1 MSSIK
6 SYQDYLTA
14 LKESP
19 TEMFWVIP
27 DDVIVD
33 PNFKFD
39 IYFSHDNEYDRK
51 INHVFLNGEH
61 YNGIMLMSKHC
72 PIIEKEFES
81 RFLINRKEWP
91 IVASRPKPYDI
102 IFISYNELS
111 ADLNFK
117 KLYERFP
124 RAIRVHGIKGIHQA
138 HVEAAKLSTTKMFW
152 VVDADAEILDSFEF
166 SFTVPEYNRDQVY
179 VWKSKNSIND
189 LEYGYGGVKLFPK
202 KLTLGMN
209 VDSVDMTTSISK
221 KFNVINE
228 VSNITL
234 FNTDP
239 FSTWKSAFRECVKLS
254 SKLIDG
260 QIDEETSHRLDVWCS
275 AGADKKYGLF
285 SIAGANAGKEYG
297 IINKNNIEA
306 LKMINDFVWLESKFK
321 EINNE
326 K

>member
-14 LKESP
+14 LSESP

-33 PNFKFD
+33 ADFKFN

-72 PIIEKEFES
+72 PISEKEFEN

-102 IFISYNELS
+102 IFISYNELA

-117 KLYERFP
+117 KLCEKFP

-138 HVEAAKLSTTKMFW
+138 HIEAAKLSTTKMFW

-166 SFTVPEYNRDQVY
+166 NFAIPEYNTDQVY
-179 VWKSKNSIND
+179 VWKSKNSING
-189 LEYGYGGVKLFPK
+189 LEYGYGGVKLLPK
-202 KLTLGMN
+202 KLTLEMN
-209 VDSVDMTTSISK
+209 INSIDMTTSISK

-260 QIDEETSHRLDVWCS
+260 QIDDETSHRLDVWCS
-275 AGADKKYGLF
+275 VGADKEHGLF
-285 SIAGANAGKEYG
+285 SISGAIAGKEYG
-297 IINKNNIEA
+297 SVNKNNIEA
-306 LKMINDFVWLESKFK
+306 LKMINDFIWLESKFK
-321 EINNE
+321 ELNNE

>member
-1 MSSIK
+1 
-6 SYQDYLTA
+6 
-14 LKESP
+14 
-19 TEMFWVIP
+19 MFWVIP

-33 PNFKFD
+33 ADFKFN

-72 PIIEKEFES
+72 PISEKEFEN

-91 IVASRPKPYDI
+91 IIASRPKPYDI
-102 IFISYNELS
+102 IFISYNELA

-117 KLYERFP
+117 NLYERFP
-124 RAIRVHGIKGIHQA
+124 RAIRVHGIKGIHRA
-138 HVEAAKLSTTKMFW
+138 HVEAAKLSTTEMFW
-152 VVDADAEILDSFEF
+152 VVDADAKILDNFEF
-166 SFTVPEYNRDQVY
+166 NFTVSEHNGDQVY
-179 VWKSKNSIND
+179 VWKSKNPING
-189 LEYGYGGVKLFPK
+189 LEYGYGGVKLLPK
-202 KLTLGMN
+202 KLALEMN
-209 VDSVDMTTSISK
+209 IDSVDMTTSISK
-221 KFNVINE
+221 KFNVVDE
-228 VSNITL
+228 VSNVTS

-260 QIDEETSHRLDVWCS
+260 QVDDETVHRLDIWCS
-275 AGADKKYGLF
+275 VGSDRQYGLF
-285 SIAGANAGKEYG
+285 SIAGAIAGKEYG
-297 IINKNNIEA
+297 SINKNNIEA